1 LSNNS
6 NELDVDLNDSYGQ
19 RLAKLNSALLPLT
32 FQHEA
37 LSFSEAAVLVSQFQN
52 SNDGL
57 CTDSELDKAAQAKS
71 TFIRNNLKLVRKVAI
86 AYSKN
91 YQQIEI
97 SDIFQSGVIGLCKAA
112 EKWDPSRE
120 FQFSTYA
127 TWWIRQSIDRY
138 LLDNYF
144 RIRIPIHFVEIQ
156 RRVSNY
162 LDQYLEF
169 FGSFPDI
176 VEAADS
182 LEISVDEYLLA
193 LETMYEYQ
201 SIEELHDTF
210 EVTNI
215 DSRFCNTFDE
225 SISNPEALIIHKSLI
240 VALTNVLDTLSQ
252 REAGIMMLRFGMTD
266 GICHTLDE
274 IGKVY
279 GITRERVRQIEKK
292 TMLKLRHPSRSEFLR
307 DYLDLDDSFWS
318 ALGSISALKAMGCA
332 DGFNDSEGNRWEN
345 CVDNYHDSNF
355 EESAT

>member
-1 LSNNS
+1 MSHNS
-6 NELDVDLNDSYGQ
+6 DDLDVDDSYGQ
-19 RLAKLNSALLPLT
+19 RLAKLNNSLLPST
-32 FQHEA
+32 FQHKV

-52 SNDGL
+52 SDESFDGG
-57 CTDSELDKAAQAKS
+57 SEINEAAQAKS
-71 TFIRNNLKLVRKVAI
+71 NFIRNNLKLVRKVAI

-91 YQQIEI
+91 YRQIEI
-97 SDIFQSGVIGLCKAA
+97 SDIFQSGVIGLCKAV

-127 TWWIRQSIDRY
+127 TWWIRQSIDRH
-138 LLDNYF
+138 LLDNYS

-169 FGSFPDI
+169 FGSSPDR

-182 LEISVDEYLLA
+182 LEISVNDYLFA
-193 LETMYEYQ
+193 LGTMYEYQ

-210 EVTNI
+210 EERNI
-215 DSRFCNTFDE
+215 DSRFCTAFDE
-225 SISNPEALIIHKSLI
+225 SISNPEALIIHKSLS
-240 VALTNVLDTLSQ
+240 VALTNVLGTLSE
-252 REAGIMMLRFGMTD
+252 REAGIMMLRFGITD
-266 GICHTLDE
+266 GFCHTLDE

-307 DYLDLDDSFWS
+307 DYLDLEDSFWS
-318 ALGSISALKAMGCA
+318 ALGSISALKTV
-332 DGFNDSEGNRWEN
+332 DLTNGFNDSEECLWED
-345 CVDNYHDSNF
+345 CVDNFPDRNF
-355 EESAT
+355 EDGAT